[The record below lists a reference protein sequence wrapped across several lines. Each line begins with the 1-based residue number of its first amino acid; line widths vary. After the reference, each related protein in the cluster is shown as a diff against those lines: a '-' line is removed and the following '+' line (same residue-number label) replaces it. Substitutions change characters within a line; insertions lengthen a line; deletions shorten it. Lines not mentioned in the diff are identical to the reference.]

1 MRLQY
6 AHSFEMLRLRA
17 VLSDKGIRGGGDL
30 ISRASEKQ
38 TASLITGPTLG

>member
-6 AHSFEMLRLRA
+6 AHSFEILRLRA
-17 VLSDKGIRGGGDL
+17 VLSDKGIHGGGDL
-30 ISRASEKQ
+30 LGRTIEEQ